1 MLLATARAFLI
12 FGLSTLALL
21 LNAAPHARAQEG
33 AVDGDDRPKKKKI
46 PIEERLPGILSGR
59 STAIDLSRW
68 KVTLPVNEQG
78 VRSGEGDAV
87 ELKMLKGLSVPPYFD
102 VQQNSITFV
111 APTNGA
117 RTKGSNYPRS
127 ELREMDGKGDE
138 YEWQVGDGGRLSAT
152 LKVDQLPKANGDLPA
167 RVVIGQIHG
176 PDDELCR
183 LYYTDKGELYFIDD
197 KAGDDHE
204 ETVFR
209 LVSAKGKEPKIP
221 LGASFSYV
229 IDANAERLSVTVS
242 YKGVDYVGVD
252 PISSFWP
259 GKSLY
264 FKAGAYLQ
272 VGKPG
277 SKAGTVG
284 QGQGSVTFTAIGTPT
299 HDIYREQSEED
310 GEDKTAGSEETG
322 RDRKTGKAVSSVE
335 LYAGCIAV
343 KTTKLLEA
351 VSNLPDAMKKARPLC
366 ESLDREF
373 SAKETAEVDALLQ
386 RIFAR

>member
-1 MLLATARAFLI
+1 M
-12 FGLSTLALL
+12 
-21 LNAAPHARAQEG
+21 
-33 AVDGDDRPKKKKI
+33 
-46 PIEERLPGILSGR
+46 
-59 STAIDLSRW
+59 
-68 KVTLPVNEQG
+68 TLPVNEQG

-152 LKVDQLPKANGDLPA
+152 LKVDQLPKANDDMPA

-209 LVSAKGKEPKIP
+209 LVSSKGKEPKIP

-259 GKSLY
+259 GKSSISRLAPT
-264 FKAGAYLQ
+264 FRSESRAARPEPSAKARAASPSRRSEHPRTISI
-272 VGKPG
+272 VSNRKKMVRIKPPAPKRPAATGKPEKP
-277 SKAGTVG
+277 SAA
-284 QGQGSVTFTAIGTPT
+284 SNFMRAASRSRRPSCLRRSAIYLT
-299 HDIYREQSEED
+299 Q
-310 GEDKTAGSEETG
+310 
-322 RDRKTGKAVSSVE
+322 
-335 LYAGCIAV
+335 
-343 KTTKLLEA
+343 
-351 VSNLPDAMKKARPLC
+351 
-366 ESLDREF
+366 
-373 SAKETAEVDALLQ
+373 
-386 RIFAR
+386 